1 MGSDDNNST
10 DTGKGADTAKWGRK
24 HQSAE
29 SGKGG
34 LSPALIAAAVVVA
47 ILAIFFVKNGDAT
60 NIDFVVFEKNTTL
73 RWLILM
79 SILLGAVLD
88 RVLSIWWRRRRRSRA
103 ARD

>member
-10 DTGKGADTAKWGRK
+10 DTGKRADTAKWGRK

-29 SGKGG
+29 SGNGG
-34 LSPALIAAAVVVA
+34 ISPALIATAVVVT
-47 ILAIFFVKNGDAT
+47 ILAIFFAKNGDVT
-60 NIDFVVFEKNTTL
+60 PIDFVVFEKNTTL

-79 SILLGAVLD
+79 AILLGVVLD
-88 RVLSIWWRRRRRSRA
+88 RAVSIWWRRRRRSRA